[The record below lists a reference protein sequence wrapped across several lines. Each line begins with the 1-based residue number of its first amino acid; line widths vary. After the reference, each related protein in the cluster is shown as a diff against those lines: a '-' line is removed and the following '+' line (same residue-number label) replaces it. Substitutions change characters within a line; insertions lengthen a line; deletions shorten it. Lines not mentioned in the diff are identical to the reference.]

1 MFSVLS
7 FNWLKMVTCENLANG
22 SEFHS
27 LGGHTEKVFSPW
39 VFEVVLRA
47 AEMRTTSFWKAFDN
61 CPLDSYVEG
70 Y

>member
-7 FNWLKMVTCENLANG
+7 FNWLKMLTCANLAND

-27 LGGHTEKVFSPW
+27 LGGHTEKVFSPS

-47 AEMRTTSFWKAFDN
+47 AEMRTASSWKV
-61 CPLDSYVEG
+61 LDK
-70 Y
+70 

>member
-7 FNWLKMVTCENLANG
+7 LNWLKMVTRENLANG

-47 AEMRTTSFWKAFDN
+47 AEMRTTSSWKAFDN
-61 CPLDSYVEG
+61 CPLDS
-70 Y
+70 